1 MPVTLPDP
9 EPLDFRLLNAA
20 ADPITQKTPLS
31 QAVGALT
38 DIDPLVKQKR
48 WEIQGPATVGWIM
61 REHLECGMSPRQRH
75 HWWRSTLRLDASSP
89 GCEEHLFLCELLEVA
104 TLSDRLNVAGLQ
116 YAELISRRLQLW
128 EEYYSEQ
135 LRMSEGGQSSMELD
149 ERRIFLGQRRT
160 SGLALLNPELMEYVG
175 DKLTIEANVLKQ
187 RRKGREEKR
196 LAAGERAPLA
206 LGPPGALPAGG
217 AGGEEDGVKPPRRR
231 PTKNKDKAASGGG
244 Q

>member
-1 MPVTLPDP
+1 M
-9 EPLDFRLLNAA
+9 
-20 ADPITQKTPLS
+20 Q
-31 QAVGALT
+31 
-38 DIDPLVKQKR
+38 PLV
-48 WEIQGPATVGWIM
+48 
-61 REHLECGMSPRQRH
+61 HLDRAAVRRGHVRR
-75 HWWRSTLRLDASSP
+75 RLGASSP

-104 TLSDRLNVAGLQ
+104 ALSDRLNVAGLQ

-135 LRMSEGGQSSMELD
+135 LRLSEGGQASMELD

-175 DKLTIEANVLKQ
+175 DTLTIEANVLKQ

-196 LAAGERAPLA
+196 LAPGERAPLA

-217 AGGEEDGVKPPRRR
+217 AGGEEEGDKPGRRR
-231 PTKNKDKAASGGG
+231 PRKQKDKATGGGG